1 MCCQQGWL
9 GWVGSE
15 SGRRAYAGRVSTS
28 ERAGAGSDVGVS
40 ADRSWGTRSHRE
52 ALAELVLLGWTPCGV
67 GDWAVALRSP
77 GGGFAARVCP
87 FDPAYSAFLEL
98 CRRCAGSR
106 YLPHIDLTAALD
118 GGGCLTVLE
127 FLAPAPEA
135 AAAQLIRQWKRDEG
149 DPELSMVKTAA
160 LAVDEEYRAR
170 LPWWDGIDL
179 NQGNVRQSVDGRLA
193 LVDVFC
199 MDGAA
204 LYGQILRDPA
214 VVRRLIPADQR
225 RHLLEIPYLARESSP
240 AELYALHDA
249 WLGREPGSVRR
260 LRR

>member
-1 MCCQQGWL
+1 M
-9 GWVGSE
+9 
-15 SGRRAYAGRVSTS
+15 STS
-28 ERAGAGSDVGVS
+28 EWASAGLDVGVL

-67 GDWAVALRSP
+67 GDWAVVLRSP
-77 GGGFAARVCP
+77 GGRLAARICP

-118 GGGCLTVLE
+118 GGGSLTVLE

-135 AAAQLIRQWKRDEG
+135 AAAQLLRQWTQDEG
-149 DPELSMVKTAA
+149 DAELSMVKAAA

-179 NQGNVRQSVDGRLA
+179 NQGNVRQSVDGRLT

-204 LYGQILRDPA
+204 LYGQILQDPA
-214 VVRRLIPADQR
+214 VVRRLIPEEQR

-240 AELYALHDA
+240 AELHALQDG
-249 WLGREPGSVRR
+249 WLGKEPDGSVRR
-260 LRR
+260 LRQ